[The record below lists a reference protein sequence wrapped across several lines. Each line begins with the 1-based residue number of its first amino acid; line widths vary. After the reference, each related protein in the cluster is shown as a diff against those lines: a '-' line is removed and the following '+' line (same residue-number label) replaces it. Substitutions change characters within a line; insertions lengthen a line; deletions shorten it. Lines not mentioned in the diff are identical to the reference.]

1 MEVTSVE
8 PFYAGWL
15 SLLPPVIAITLALL
29 TKEVISSLLI
39 GILTGTFIY
48 SAGMHTSSL
57 FAGTVESAFNVMSNK
72 VDFNIL
78 VFCTLLGALVYVISM
93 AGGTRAYG
101 NWATRKIKS
110 RKAALLSTGGLG
122 AFIFID
128 DYFNCLTVGTVMKP
142 VTDSYNISRAKL
154 AYIIDA
160 TAAPICIIAPI
171 SSWAAAV
178 GSNLKTTGAFT
189 SDFSAF
195 VSTIPYNFYALLSL
209 VMVSMI
215 CLLNADFGPMRRA
228 ELRAQKGDLGA
239 VDVPQAGAFQAAEK
253 GKVWDMLVPIGS
265 LIVFAVVGL
274 LYDGGYWGADPA
286 YHTMAAAFGNCTA
299 AKALVWASFGALVVS
314 FLLFVPRGLLS
325 FRTFMDGS
333 VEGMKA
339 MLPANIILVLA
350 WTISGVCRDL
360 LQTPVF
366 VQTLVSDGNVSGGLL
381 PAVVFLIAGFLSF
394 STGTAWG
401 TFGIL
406 IPIVVP
412 VAQAVDPDLLVVTLS
427 ATLAGS
433 VFGDH
438 CSPISDTTILSS
450 AGAGCSHIEH
460 VSTQLGYAC
469 IVAFCCFVGYVIAGF
484 TKANLAWSLGG
495 ALAALFASVFIM
507 HMWSLKRR
515 PEPIMQEEGN

>member
-1 MEVTSVE
+1 ME
-8 PFYAGWL
+8 PYYAGWL
-15 SLLPPVIAITLALL
+15 SLLPPIIAITLALL

-39 GILTGTFIY
+39 GILSGTFIY
-48 SAGMHTSSL
+48 SVGTSASSL
-57 FAGTVESAFNVMSNK
+57 FAGTIETAFNVMAAK

-78 VFCTLLGALVYVISM
+78 IFCTLLGALVYVIAM

-101 NWATRKIKS
+101 KWATRKIKS

-142 VTDSYNISRAKL
+142 VTDSYKISRAKL

-195 VSTIPYNFYALLSL
+195 VATIPYNFYALLSL
-209 VMVSMI
+209 VMVAVI
-215 CLLNADFGPMRRA
+215 CLTKPDFGPMRRS
-228 ELRAQKGDLGA
+228 ELRALKGDLGA
-239 VDVPQAGAFQAAEK
+239 VDVPQASQFEAAEK

-274 LYDGGYWGADPA
+274 LYDGGYWGSDPA

-325 FRTFMDGS
+325 FRTFMDGA

-366 VQTLVSDGNVSGGLL
+366 VQTLVADGNVSGGLL
-381 PAVVFLIAGFLSF
+381 PAIVFLIAGFLSF

-412 VAQAVDPDLLVVTLS
+412 VAQGIDPDLVVVTLS

-484 TKANLAWSLGG
+484 TKASLAWSLGG
-495 ALAALFASVFIM
+495 AVAALLVSVFFM
-507 HMWSLKRR
+507 HMLSMKRQ
-515 PEPIMQEEGN
+515 PDAIVQENAN